1 MQKENCTK
9 NLCKKQIHQSQRGCR
24 PKLHAKP
31 VLNKGFSYLKDVWEI
46 SSYTP
51 PQMSGKTMVTPG
63 ISESG
68 YTRYTRIRVQI
79 CLKILTKTLALGHN
93 KLHVIIS

>member
-1 MQKENCTK
+1 MVKHK
-9 NLCKKQIHQSQRGCR
+9 R

-31 VLNKGFSYLKDVWEI
+31 MLNKDFSFPKDMWEI

-51 PQMSGKTMVTPG
+51 PQTSGKTMVTPG
-63 ISESG
+63 MSESG
-68 YTRYTRIRVQI
+68 YTRYTRIRVPI
-79 CLKILTKTLALGHN
+79 CLKILTKTLALDHN